1 MNLVRP
7 CWISKLEP
15 LNGMWHLS
23 ENGTPR
29 GQFDVIVIAH
39 NGKKV
44 YISVSLLIS
53 LDALLCLL
61 YRNGLRFVQVNAPIA
76 CFQHQACP

>member
-39 NGKKV
+39 NGNKRIG
-44 YISVSLLIS
+44 ISFPSF
-53 LDALLCLL
+53 
-61 YRNGLRFVQVNAPIA
+61 GWFVTSSFFIQVH
-76 CFQHQACP
+76 FLFR